1 MSEGRLLKPEEYLGF
16 SLLAEKHPSYFDLA
30 LRAQDAKSVKL
41 ERQAIGEWLYS
52 IVGGRHRTASFFARI
67 FDDIETLKRGER
79 PE

>member
-1 MSEGRLLKPEEYLGF
+1 MSEDD
-16 SLLAEKHPSYFDLA
+16 FDYIERFNKA
-30 LRAQDAKSVKL
+30 VEIVRVL